1 MDDSWLFHNV
11 TQLFPD
17 LNKVVLVD
25 DDVVVQ
31 KDISFLWEQD
41 LNGKVS
47 GSVFKSW
54 CEKNSC
60 CPGNKYVNF
69 LNFSHPIIS
78 SNFDGDKCAWLFG
91 VNIFDLEAWRRS
103 DITKT
108 YHYWLKLV
116 SIIIIWQLYF
126 SNIIICLIV

>member
-1 MDDSWLFHNV
+1 MDD
-11 TQLFPD
+11 D
-17 LNKVVLVD
+17 I
-25 DDVVVQ
+25 VVQ
-31 KDISFLWEQD
+31 KDISFLWELD

-54 CEKNSC
+54 CENSC
-60 CPGNKYVNF
+60 CPGNKYVNL

-78 SNFDGDKCAWLFG
+78 SKFDSDKCAWLFG

-103 DITKT
+103 DITKN

-116 SIIIIWQLYF
+116 SKMLCGQKPLCAYKQNVLSTYSWNNTFIIHKKKII
-126 SNIIICLIV
+126 